1 LGVLWDWLYRI
12 LSLTRPFLEWLFQ
25 TRAGLITLAAA
36 LSVLVKIAA
45 YRAIGQLAI
54 AFRFLAGVLTVT
66 NAAALITTATIG
78 ALILGIGLLIDDFMT
93 FREGGDSFIGDLV
106 AEFPALLEVVNGL
119 IAGVSSFVAFWMQQW
134 AVLKEPLGDLGASL
148 WTLISTIGGALW
160 PLVKMVFSG
169 WAQLLVLI
177 IPYVIPI
184 INLFGTVMVGAIQVL
199 IGVIGILADT
209 FTFMFNSVSDNIKRV
224 VSLFTWA
231 KDNISSFLSMI
242 AGAYEKVRSF
252 FGFSNN
258 AVNVVASNTGAPAP
272 ASSVAALG
280 STGGVLGNSTTNN
293 SSNVTS
299 TQITAPI
306 TVVSSD
312 PAKAGESVRQEL
324 DRMNKT
330 ATRNGQ
336 SGVAL

>member
-1 LGVLWDWLYRI
+1 
-12 LSLTRPFLEWLFQ
+12 
-25 TRAGLITLAAA
+25 
-36 LSVLVKIAA
+36 
-45 YRAIGQLAI
+45 
-54 AFRFLAGVLTVT
+54 
-66 NAAALITTATIG
+66 
-78 ALILGIGLLIDDFMT
+78 
-93 FREGGDSFIGDLV
+93 
-106 AEFPALLEVVNGL
+106 
-119 IAGVSSFVAFWMQQW
+119 
-134 AVLKEPLGDLGASL
+134 
-148 WTLISTIGGALW
+148 
-160 PLVKMVFSG
+160 VKMVFSG